1 MTQTSVPVIPLGH
14 ADSGAEQLDGV
25 TGTATLELMPD
36 DADKSQLTDHN

>member
-36 DADKSQLTDHN
+36 DADESQLTDHN